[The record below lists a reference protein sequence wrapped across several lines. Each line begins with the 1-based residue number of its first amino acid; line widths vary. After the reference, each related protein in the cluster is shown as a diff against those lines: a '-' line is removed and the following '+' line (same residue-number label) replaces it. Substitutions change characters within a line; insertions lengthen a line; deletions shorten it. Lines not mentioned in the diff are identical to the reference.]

1 VVTDE
6 AQLEANR
13 VHLLGACTRTFEE
26 IDHYLRNF
34 MTRELQDIC
43 GYLYQLVELAFPGN
57 GIPAVGGFIFLR
69 LVCPCIVAPE
79 KYNILSGTSQYT
91 AARESYRIRSDCIE
105 LTMQSNSNGV

>member
-1 VVTDE
+1 
-6 AQLEANR
+6 
-13 VHLLGACTRTFEE
+13 
-26 IDHYLRNF
+26 

-79 KYNILSGTSQYT
+79 KYNILSGTSPVQH
-91 AARESYRIRSDCIE
+91 ANRIVSGPIA
-105 LTMQSNSNGV
+105 SN